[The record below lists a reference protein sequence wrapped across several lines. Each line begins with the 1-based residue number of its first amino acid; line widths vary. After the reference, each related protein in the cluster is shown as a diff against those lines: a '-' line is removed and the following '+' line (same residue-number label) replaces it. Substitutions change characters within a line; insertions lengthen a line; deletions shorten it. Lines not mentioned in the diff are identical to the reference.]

1 MLAESPKDP
10 FLEVLQQESL
20 PPPTASSATGRRN
33 RNRVG
38 ISPTEN
44 CRLSTAHVKERQAV
58 LMAAYEKHPERFKGK
73 MPKPM
78 NLPDAVWIN
87 KPASAQSEPAQ
98 H

>member
-1 MLAESPKDP
+1 MSPSGGISY
-10 FLEVLQQESL
+10 LEVGFPLRCFQRLSL
-20 PPPTASSATGRRN
+20 PNLATQRGEQ
-33 RNRVG
+33 
-38 ISPTEN
+38 I
-44 CRLSTAHVKERQAV
+44 VKERQAV

-87 KPASAQSEPAQ
+87 KPEAAQSEPAQ